1 MIPWF
6 QFIPGTLLLIVAILV
21 VPFARRK
28 KAPPMSLAN
37 SVTALQ
43 AASAALATQVTAT
56 VASIEANG
64 DAAAS
69 QAIDS
74 VTAQLGTL
82 TSTLATATPATIPA
96 PPPAAE

>member
-6 QFIPGTLLLIVAILV
+6 QFIPGTLLLIVAVIV
-21 VPFARRK
+21 AARK
-28 KAPPMSLAN
+28 KTPPMSLAN

-43 AASAALATQVTAT
+43 AASAALATQVQAT